1 MPRTPSSRTALGWER
16 RHNPPHPVLRCPHF
30 CCPGPAWPRSGET
43 ADKGAGWECVCV
55 RSSGCHVYRA
65 PCPLWSAALFKQML
79 VRPGLQ
85 LAYGPPPSHSA
96 CSGDLWAL
104 SARCRMSRQLFRGI
118 LKEHGAHS
126 GLGKGLT
133 TMKWLVLGG
142 PRSGRGRPVK

>member
-1 MPRTPSSRTALGWER
+1 
-16 RHNPPHPVLRCPHF
+16 
-30 CCPGPAWPRSGET
+30 
-43 ADKGAGWECVCV
+43 
-55 RSSGCHVYRA
+55 
-65 PCPLWSAALFKQML
+65 ML

-85 LAYGPPPSHSA
+85 LACGPPPSHSA

-133 TMKWLVLGG
+133 TMNWGLCLEGPGQGG
-142 PRSGRGRPVK
+142 AGQACKITGLRA